1 MDERRRDNLERCQRR
16 LAELLERETL
26 EPKVLYLVA
35 TPIGNLA
42 DLSPR
47 ALAHLIAADVIA
59 CEDTRVTEQLLSS
72 YGIEGKHLIANH
84 AHNEMEVAARLI
96 ERLDRGERLVLVSD
110 AGMPLISDPGQ
121 AAIAACVKAGYRI
134 VCVPGPS
141 ASLTALALAGLDAS
155 CFSFR
160 GFLPAKN
167 KRRREMERLL
177 TEPATSIVYEAPQ
190 RILRLLQGLCEL
202 GGSSRQACVCREL
215 TKKFEES
222 QRGTLAELVKI
233 YENRNLRG
241 ECVLILEGRLAY
253 EKRNPLKMEGYD
265 LSAVNETAVEY
276 IQKQLQLGLSVRS
289 IVVAARERFP
299 RLNKRQLTQM
309 ANAMKDERDGIE
321 DVEAEE

>member
-1 MDERRRDNLERCQRR
+1 MDERRRENLGRCQRR

-26 EPKVLYLVA
+26 EPGVLYLVA

-47 ALAHLIAADVIA
+47 ALAHLIAADAIA
-59 CEDTRVTEQLLSS
+59 CEDTRVTEQLLSA
-72 YGIEGKHLIANH
+72 YGIEGQHLIANH
-84 AHNEMEVAARLI
+84 AHNETEVAARLI

-121 AAIAACVKAGYRI
+121 AAIAACVQAGYRI
-134 VCVPGPS
+134 VCIPGPS

-177 TEPATSIVYEAPQ
+177 AEAATSIVYEAPQ
-190 RILRLLQGLCEL
+190 RVLRLLQGLCEL
-202 GGSSRQACVCREL
+202 GGSNRQACVCREL

-233 YENRNLRG
+233 YENRTLRG

-253 EKRNPLKMEGYD
+253 EKRHPGEISGSSEAA
-265 LSAVNETAVEY
+265 SAQSVSDY
-276 IQKQLQLGLSVRS
+276 IQTQLQSGLTVRS
-289 IVVAARERFP
+289 IVIAARQRFP
-299 RLNKRQLTQM
+299 NHSKRQLTQM
-309 ANAMKDERDGIE
+309 ANAIKAESEGVE
-321 DVEAEE
+321 DVEVEV